1 MIGIT
6 QETETGKLNE
16 RGSYES
22 ITQMHCE
29 IKINDQT
36 FHLI

>member
-1 MIGIT
+1 MIGII

-22 ITQMHCE
+22 IIQKHGE
-29 IKINDQT
+29 IKIND
-36 FHLI
+36 